1 MHQSTAG
8 LLTAQRSLFPMQYTV
23 LPVLAHGLCALFLG
37 RGKRALQCVQA
48 FNPVFLNCTFQC
60 GNGV

>member
-1 MHQSTAG
+1 
-8 LLTAQRSLFPMQYTV
+8 MQYTV